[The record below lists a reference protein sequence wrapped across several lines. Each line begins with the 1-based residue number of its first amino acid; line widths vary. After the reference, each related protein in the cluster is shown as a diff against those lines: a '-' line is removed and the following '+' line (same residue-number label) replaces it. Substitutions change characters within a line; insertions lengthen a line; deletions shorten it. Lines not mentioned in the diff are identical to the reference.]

1 MSLEK
6 TSHIQFFRSQQV
18 LIIQDS
24 NGIELRHTVFLTSCR
39 INEVGLFVWQHL
51 EQSQSLEML
60 CSKVVRQYDVIP
72 EIASSTIKNLLEQ
85 LHGLGFMSVQYAN
98 LPQDP
103 MRQRYLELLQKALM
117 NLLYPEHELRIRHLL
132 QSEKPAS
139 SLETDRL
146 MRDIRMTQPEQYA
159 EIMSCKQIGGVL
171 YNEATRYSHTA
182 IGIRRLENLQACA
195 EAVFADG
202 IKGDFLEAGVC
213 QGGASIFMRALQVA
227 YGQAERQMWV
237 ADSFA
242 GLPVPTADLDVQSQL
257 DWSEPRQPWLAIS
270 LETVQEHFR
279 RYEMLSNSV
288 HFLQGWFADT
298 LHQAPIQQLS
308 ILRLD
313 ADLFGSTTEILEAL
327 YERVASGGFIIVDDY
342 AGIQACREA
351 INQYRAKNN
360 VLEPIRQVDW
370 SCVYWRKA

>member
-1 MSLEK
+1 MTYEIN
-6 TSHIQFFRSQQV
+6 SHTQFLRSQQV
-18 LIIQDS
+18 LVIQ
-24 NGIELRHTVFLTSCR
+24 NTNNIELRHTVFQTSCH
-39 INEVGLFVWQHL
+39 INQVGYSIWQLL
-51 EQSQSLEML
+51 EQPQTLEML
-60 CSKVVRQYDVIP
+60 GSQLVRQYDVSP
-72 EIASSTIKNLLEQ
+72 EIASRTLENLLEQ
-85 LHGLGFMSVQYAN
+85 LHGLGFIGVQYAN

-103 MRQRYLELLQKALM
+103 MRQWYLELLQKALM

-132 QSEKPAS
+132 ITEKPTS

-146 MRDIRMTQPEQYA
+146 LRDIRSTQPEQYA
-159 EIMSCKQIGGVL
+159 EIMASKQVGGVL
-171 YNEATRYSHTA
+171 YNEVTRYSHTA

-195 EAVFADG
+195 EAVFAGG
-202 IKGDFLEAGVC
+202 IAGDFLEAGVC

-227 YGQAERQMWV
+227 YGQAERLMWV

-257 DWSEPRQPWLAIS
+257 DWSEPRQPWLAMS

-279 RYEMLSNSV
+279 RYDMLSSSV

-298 LHQAPIQQLS
+298 LPTAPIQKLA

-313 ADLFGSTTEILEAL
+313 ADLYSSTTDILEAL
-327 YERVASGGFIIVDDY
+327 YKRVSVGGFIIVDDY
-342 AGIQACREA
+342 AGIKACREA
-351 INQYRAKNN
+351 VDEFRTKNSI
-360 VLEPIRQVDW
+360 LEPIRRVDW

>member
-1 MSLEK
+1 M
-6 TSHIQFFRSQQV
+6 TQ
-18 LIIQDS
+18 
-24 NGIELRHTVFLTSCR
+24 NTNNIELRHTVFQTSCH
-39 INEVGLFVWQHL
+39 INQVGYSVWQLL
-51 EQSQSLEML
+51 EQPQTLEML
-60 CSKVVRQYDVIP
+60 GSQLVHQYDVSP
-72 EIASSTIKNLLEQ
+72 EIASRTLENLLDQ
-85 LHGLGFMSVQYAN
+85 LHGLGFIGVQYAN
-98 LPQDP
+98 LPPDP

-132 QSEKPAS
+132 IAEKPAS
-139 SLETDRL
+139 SLETDRFL
-146 MRDIRMTQPEQYA
+146 RDIRSTQPEQYA
-159 EIMSCKQIGGVL
+159 EVMASKQVGGVL
-171 YNEATRYSHTA
+171 YNEVTRYSHTA

-227 YGQAERQMWV
+227 YGQAERLMWV

-257 DWSEPRQPWLAIS
+257 DWSEPRQPWLAMS

-279 RYEMLSNSV
+279 RYDMLSGSV

-298 LHQAPIQQLS
+298 LPTAPIQKLA

-313 ADLFGSTTEILEAL
+313 ADLYSSTTDILEAL
-327 YERVASGGFIIVDDY
+327 YNRVSAGGFIIVDDY
-342 AGIQACREA
+342 AGIKACREA
-351 INQYRAKNN
+351 VDNFRTKNSI
-360 VLEPIRQVDW
+360 LEPIRSVDW